1 MMKRL
6 LKDWTKSH
14 VKKKAFVFNV
24 PDVMKFL
31 TEAEVR
37 GDGVSVLTITITTII
52 TTT

>member
-37 GDGVSVLTITITTII
+37 CITITTII
-52 TTT
+52 IITTTYK